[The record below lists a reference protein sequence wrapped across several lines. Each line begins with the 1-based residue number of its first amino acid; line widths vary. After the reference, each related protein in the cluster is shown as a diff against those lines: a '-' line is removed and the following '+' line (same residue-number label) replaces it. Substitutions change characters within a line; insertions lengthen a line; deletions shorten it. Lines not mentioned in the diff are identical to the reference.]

1 MTLSLLEIALVLVA
15 INSPFFANSFWNSS
29 LPIAVVDLTIY
40 HAHFAFPMSYAIIK
54 LSFVDVAVCK
64 LKGASSVW
72 ASVLLLTQVR
82 VA

>member
-1 MTLSLLEIALVLVA
+1 MTLSLLEIAFVLVA

-29 LPIAVVDLTIY
+29 LPIAVVDLAIY